1 MNVFEAGLDG
11 SIEHQIVLAQ
21 QEMSSVI
28 LPLPPI
34 ANKTKSYL
42 ILSYLISLATYFFT
56 WLMTTYF
63 LLDWWLPIWSLIDG
77 HWLHPTQ
84 PLKPSM
90 IDGNTLILTFRSNWQ
105 GALKEAGR
113 GTYNGL

>member
-1 MNVFEAGLDG
+1 MFMNVFEAGLDG

-56 WLMTTYF
+56 
-63 LLDWWLPIWSLIDG
+63 
-77 HWLHPTQ
+77 
-84 PLKPSM
+84 
-90 IDGNTLILTFRSNWQ
+90 
-105 GALKEAGR
+105 
-113 GTYNGL
+113 